1 LFSILNRR
9 RSYKNSYWEIMSLFF
24 FEIQWIR
31 ARFTTRPVLERT
43 VRVAEET
50 SNQTI
55 ECPVLAQ
62 FIDKSCIFNHKV
74 YKSMFISLTHCNTLL
89 EYLKNKKWDLFYQY
103 IEALTLF
110 IENKI
115 ICKIWN
121 LQFLSLECRSNCAVL
136 QVLQII
142 SIKSVS
148 YQLMLPKAYFQI
160 FRFRLSEKKLK
171 TFKIKE
177 LKKLKKIK
185 RKLSAGV
192 FVINKH

>member
-1 LFSILNRR
+1 MELWKNLFSILNRR

-110 IENKI
+110 IENQIISKI
-115 ICKIWN
+115 GN
-121 LQFLSLECRSNCAVL
+121 LQFLSLECRPDCVL
-136 QVLQII
+136 LIQNLKAKICVKVNFDLNFYEFSFFLWKII
-142 SIKSVS
+142 
-148 YQLMLPKAYFQI
+148 
-160 FRFRLSEKKLK
+160 
-171 TFKIKE
+171 T
-177 LKKLKKIK
+177 
-185 RKLSAGV
+185 
-192 FVINKH
+192 

>member
-1 LFSILNRR
+1 LQFNYRIWT
-9 RSYKNSYWEIMSLFF
+9 KWKTWMSDWYNWV
-24 FEIQWIR
+24 EW
-31 ARFTTRPVLERT
+31 TTDTVFIDYCLCLSWSTSRT
-43 VRVAEET
+43 V
-50 SNQTI
+50 
-55 ECPVLAQ
+55 
-62 FIDKSCIFNHKV
+62 H
-74 YKSMFISLTHCNTLL
+74 
-89 EYLKNKKWDLFYQY
+89 KKWDLFYQY
-103 IEALTLF
+103 IEALSLF
-110 IENKI
+110 IENQI
-115 ICKIWN
+115 IYKIWN